1 MRVSVTIVGAVAVA
15 ALGFAGLVRGAVP
28 VTSDTSA
35 SSAEQSS
42 SSSMAMDMGSGAA
55 STPPSGSVP
64 SGASAGI
71 GGPIEVTGAYV
82 QEPASP
88 DVAAAYFTMRNTT
101 GTDDRLVEVV
111 SGAAETTTLH
121 TDSSM
126 SVAANG
132 VAVPAHQTVS
142 LSVGHGHVMM
152 QQLLGPLLPGQT
164 VNLILRFEN
173 APSLTLAAPVIAI
186 GAPVPAV
193 PSNSKQT
200 SGG

>member
-1 MRVSVTIVGAVAVA
+1 MRVSITIVGAVAVA

-28 VTSDTSA
+28 LTSQSA
-35 SSAEQSS
+35 SSTAHSS
-42 SSSMAMDMGSGAA
+42 GSSMAMDMGGTGSAAASPSGALPA
-55 STPPSGSVP
+55 
-64 SGASAGI
+64 GASAGI
-71 GGPIEVTGAYV
+71 GGPMEVTGAYV

-111 SGAAETTTLH
+111 SGAAESTSLH

-126 SVAANG
+126 SVAAEG
-132 VAVPAHQTVS
+132 VPVPAHQSVS

-152 QQLLGPLLPGQT
+152 QPLLGPLLPGQT
-164 VNLILRFEN
+164 VNLILRFQN
-173 APSLTLAAPVIAI
+173 SPSLTLAAPVIAI

-193 PSNSKQT
+193 PSN
-200 SGG
+200 